1 MANIGFVGL
10 GHMGLPMAI
19 NLLKAGHSVTGYDI
33 QTTACEEFSR
43 AGGLVAAHLGEVAIN
58 QEVLIT
64 MLQTGQQVTHVCQGI
79 DGLFNQCSPGVLY
92 IDCSTIDV
100 HSARQLHQHAAD
112 QGLLSIDAPVSG
124 GVAGAEAATLTFM
137 VGGSDEAYRLAVPI
151 LSFMGQKIIH
161 TGPSGSGLAAKICNN
176 MILGISMVGVC
187 EAFNLAEHLGL
198 SAAKLFE
205 VVTNSSGQCWSV
217 SKYVPVAGILEQVPA
232 NNDFQPGFAA
242 TMMLKDLLLSQQCAQ
257 AVKVSTPLAEQST
270 MLYQRFINEGHGQL
284 DFSAIIQMLARM
296 SEV

>member
-1 MANIGFVGL
+1 MATIGFIGL

-33 QTTACEEFSR
+33 QQAACEEFAA
-43 AGGLVAAHLGEVAIN
+43 AGGLVAHHLAEVAIN

-64 MLQTGQQVTHVCQGI
+64 MLQTGQQVLHVCHGL
-79 DGLFNQCSPGVLY
+79 DGLFSKSNKNSLY

-100 HSARQLHQHAAD
+100 HSARQLHQHAAE
-112 QGLLSIDAPVSG
+112 QGLISVDAPVSG
-124 GVAGAEAATLTFM
+124 GVAGAQAATLTFM

-161 TGPSGSGLAAKICNN
+161 TGEAGSGLAAKICNN
-176 MILGISMVGVC
+176 MILGISMLGVC
-187 EAFNLAEHLGL
+187 EAFNLAEQLGL

-205 VVTNSSGQCWSV
+205 IVNNSSGQCWSM

-232 NNDFQPGFAA
+232 NNNFQPGFAA
-242 TMMLKDLLLSQQCAQ
+242 AMMLKDLLLSQECARATQ
-257 AVKVSTPLAEQST
+257 VTTPLGEQST
-270 MLYQRFINEGHGQL
+270 KLYQQFIKEGNGHL

-296 SEV
+296 NEV